1 MKECPKC
8 GSRNILAD
16 RSCKPCGFRPLGP
29 VPGSGDWDVERTHG
43 RLCKVQYDVGCKEAD
58 EYCDKLRADG
68 WKAWSVSSDGKRVT
82 EVFYLPYTNTA
93 HERQLPSQNAPDQAT
108 ARRKP

>member
-1 MKECPKC
+1 MMTANTNDSTQPV
-8 GSRNILAD
+8 G
-16 RSCKPCGFRPLGP
+16 LGAMT
-29 VPGSGDWDVERTHG
+29 GSGDWDVERTHG

-93 HERQLPSQNAPDQAT
+93 HERQLPSQNEPT
-108 ARRKP
+108 HPRP